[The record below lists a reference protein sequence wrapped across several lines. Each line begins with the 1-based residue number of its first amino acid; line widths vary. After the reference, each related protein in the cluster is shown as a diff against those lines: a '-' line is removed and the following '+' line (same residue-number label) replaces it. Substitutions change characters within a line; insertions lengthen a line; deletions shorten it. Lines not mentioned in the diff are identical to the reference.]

1 MWGGKVFPH
10 GGSVVYCN
18 VCLFW
23 FVRLESENPCA
34 AVSLLYC
41 YICCASL
48 RKRASSQFVNDTV
61 SMSSSD
67 SGVYEVYHRP
77 TMHFS
82 RYVGLQKLI
91 VGWCRT

>member
-1 MWGGKVFPH
+1 M
-10 GGSVVYCN
+10 VYCN

-41 YICCASL
+41 YICCTSL

-61 SMSSSD
+61 TVGYMRSTIDPQCTSLDMLVYRSLSWV
-67 SGVYEVYHRP
+67 GVAPKAAP
-77 TMHFS
+77 TFRNS
-82 RYVGLQKLI
+82 LFI
-91 VGWCRT
+91 